1 MQDNKIV
8 VVGSMNMDHVINCRR
23 LPRPGETIAGQ
34 KFSTHPGG
42 KGANQAA
49 AAGQLG
55 GTPLFIGARGDDD
68 TGLNLQDHLQN
79 MGVNTDLK
87 FSEENTGTAHIFV
100 TDDGENHI
108 VIIAGANDT
117 LSPEDIRDKK
127 DSLERAEVV
136 LLQLEIPLETVVE
149 TARLAAEAGSEVL
162 LDPAPARELPV
173 ELLENVDYLLPNS
186 QELSQLAPDMAGE
199 DADDLERIRHLQKQ
213 GVRNVLLTRGEEGA
227 LLVGENE
234 RYEIE
239 ALEVETV
246 DTTAAGDAF
255 AGAFALGLAGGL
267 SPRDAAELGAAYGS
281 AAVTSAGAQ
290 SSLLTRQEFIRFAP
304 DAGRLLP

>member
-1 MQDNKIV
+1 MLENKII
-8 VVGSMNMDHVINCRR
+8 VVGSMNMDHVINCQR

-55 GTPLFIGARGDDD
+55 GKPLFLGARGNDD
-68 TGLNLQDHLQN
+68 TGSKLQEHLQD
-79 MGVNTDLK
+79 MGVNTELK
-87 FSEENTGTAHIFV
+87 VSAGKTGTAHIFV

-149 TARLAAEAGSEVL
+149 TARLAAEAGSKVL
-162 LDPAPARELPV
+162 LDPAPARELPI
-173 ELLENVDYLLPNS
+173 ELLENVHYLLPNS
-186 QELSQLAPDMAGE
+186 QELSQLAPDMEGE

-227 LLVGENE
+227 LLVSKNE
-234 RYEIE
+234 KYEIE
-239 ALEVETV
+239 ALDVEPV

-267 SPRDAAELGAAYGS
+267 SPRNAAELGTAYGS

-290 SSLLTRQEFIRFAP
+290 SSLLTRKEFIRFAP
-304 DAGRLLP
+304 QAGRLLP